1 MNQDPHI
8 AAAVMFGRGKFQP
21 GVLID
26 PKPEYKFDPNNIAK
40 LEAFRNAVWYGF
52 ELYLSYV
59 WLTAVVGLQ
68 WRKST
73 TSHHNTLEFSK
84 R

>member
-1 MNQDPHI
+1 MKIQRIIDGVDRISTYAEPLLNQDPYI

-26 PKPEYKFDPNNIAK
+26 PKPEYKFDPNDIAK

-52 ELYLSYV
+52 ELSLSYV
-59 WLTAVVGLQ
+59 
-68 WRKST
+68 
-73 TSHHNTLEFSK
+73 
-84 R
+84 